1 MNRYPV
7 KLRKRAVR
15 NVETDAVEVIE
26 PASRANPF
34 VSFRYSYTE
43 ISALG
48 GNAHV
53 KSRQARLEDGRL
65 TSEAFEGDLDR
76 TVYDQMVRDAQHYF
90 LGQTVLLM
98 KSLSLL
104 LPFSWKQRPDRD

>member
-1 MNRYPV
+1 MNKYPV
-7 KLRKRAVR
+7 KLGKRAVR
-15 NVETDAVEVIE
+15 NVEKDAVEVIG
-26 PASRANPF
+26 PASRGNQF

-48 GNAHV
+48 GRAYV
-53 KSRQARLEDGRL
+53 KSTRARLEEGRL

-76 TVYDQMVRDAQHYF
+76 SVYDQMVGDAQHYF
-90 LGQTVLLM
+90 LGQTALFM

>member
-1 MNRYPV
+1 MNKYPV
-7 KLRKRAVR
+7 KLGKRAVR

-26 PASRANPF
+26 PGSRANPF
-34 VSFRYSYTE
+34 LSFRYSYME

-48 GNAHV
+48 GKAHV
-53 KSRQARLEDGRL
+53 KSRKTRLEDGRL

-76 TVYDQMVRDAQHYF
+76 TVYDQMVRNAQPYF
-90 LGQTVLLM
+90 LGQTALFM

-104 LPFSWKQRPDRD
+104 LPFSWKRRPDRD

>member
-1 MNRYPV
+1 MSKYPV
-7 KLRKRAVR
+7 KLGKRALR
-15 NVETDAVEVIE
+15 NVETDAVEVIA

-48 GNAHV
+48 GKAHV
-53 KSRQARLEDGRL
+53 KSKQARLEEGKL

-76 TVYDQMVRDAQHYF
+76 TLYDQMVGDAQRYF
-90 LGQTVLLM
+90 LGQTALLM
-98 KSLSLL
+98 KLLSLF
-104 LPFSWKQRPDRD
+104 LPFSSKQRPDRD

>member
-1 MNRYPV
+1 V
-7 KLRKRAVR
+7 KLGKRAVR
-15 NVETDAVEVIE
+15 NVETDAVEVIA
-26 PASRANPF
+26 PASRADPF

-43 ISALG
+43 ISVLG
-48 GNAHV
+48 GKAHV
-53 KSRQARLEDGRL
+53 KSKQARLEDGRL

-76 TVYDQMVRDAQHYF
+76 SVYDQKVGDAQHYF
-90 LGQTVLLM
+90 LGQTALFM